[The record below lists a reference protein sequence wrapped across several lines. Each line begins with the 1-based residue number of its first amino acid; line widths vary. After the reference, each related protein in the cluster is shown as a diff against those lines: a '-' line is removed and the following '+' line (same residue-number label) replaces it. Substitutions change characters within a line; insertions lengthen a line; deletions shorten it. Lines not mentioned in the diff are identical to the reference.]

1 MSLIAAFHW
10 NKSPRCAISTMVV
23 DDETMQYVSAPKM
36 QTLPKGFLSFRK
48 AAKAVIKE
56 FFVELIKLN
65 KINKQPIVLEFKIVF
80 HAYDI
85 PYLMPAKESS
95 FVYKTF
101 NAFAR
106 KAKKSIRSMK
116 IKPQLRKKL
125 TGKALIQFKKE
136 LRSLHLVSRK
146 KTTGF
151 EYHLWAVALHATT
164 ATYKTTLQQVRRTLV
179 DAMWDEDI

>member
-23 DDETMQYVSAPKM
+23 DEETMQYMSPPKI
-36 QTLPKGFLSFRK
+36 QALPKGFLNFRR
-48 AAKAVIKE
+48 AAKAVIRD
-56 FFVELIKLN
+56 FFIEIIRLHKAN
-65 KINKQPIVLEFKIVF
+65 KKPIILEFKIVF
-80 HAYDI
+80 HVHDI

-106 KAKKSIRSMK
+106 KAKKSIRTMK
-116 IKPQLRKKL
+116 IQPQLRKKL
-125 TGKALIQFKKE
+125 TGKTLIQFKKE
-136 LRSLHLVSRK
+136 LRALHLVSRK

-151 EYHLWAVALHATT
+151 EYHLWAIALHATPV
-164 ATYKTTLQQVRRTLV
+164 TYKARLQQVRKILV
-179 DAMWDEDI
+179 DAMWSEEI